1 MRSAYNFYK
10 LFGYDIMLD
19 SDCHPK
25 LIEINAR
32 PAALSDKVRLI
43 HLKDSIYID
52 KARCPPPSS
61 FLPQTYIIIFC
72 LLPIVIFH
80 QNQQMAL

>member
-43 HLKDSIYID
+43 HLNDSIYIN
-52 KARCPPPSS
+52 KARCPPPPPFLLQSS
-61 FLPQTYIIIFC
+61 DNFLLFVTNC
-72 LLPIVIFH
+72 
-80 QNQQMAL
+80 